1 MFRGHLQLRILR
13 RNITLVKNFIL
24 LSVLAL
30 LTPAVLGQAPTGTVR
45 QIDAFVKAI
54 DSKAKRAEAP
64 KLIFADVSDY
74 ESNAAAKWQRFASEK
89 ALERHRKKTEA
100 YTIAYVWLDG
110 GKVAS
115 TNFTMFSP
123 SGDWAKYVYSY
134 YRPDGSLARVETDYR
149 TFNGDFKLIR
159 RRYFDNTG
167 KQIGSSVKTL
177 DLQSGKPK
185 KAPDGVMG
193 DEPNETDHYMTA
205 AKLPIAHLLT
215 KK

>member
-1 MFRGHLQLRILR
+1 M
-13 RNITLVKNFIL
+13 KNLIL
-24 LSVLAL
+24 LSLLAL
-30 LTPAVLGQAPTGTVR
+30 LTPAALGQAPTGTVR

-54 DSKAKRAEAP
+54 DAKAKRAKAP

-89 ALERHRKKTEA
+89 VLERHRKKTEA

-149 TFNGDFKLIR
+149 TFNGDFKVIR

-167 KQIGSSVKTL
+167 KQIGSSIKTL

-193 DEPNETDHYMTA
+193 DDANDADHYSTVA
-205 AKLPIAHLLT
+205 RLPFADLLT